1 MAERTRRRAA
11 FTLIELLVVIA
22 VIAILA
28 ALLLPVLASAKLRA
42 QQINCINNVK
52 ELTTSSMMYVADMN
66 TWVGPLSTDP
76 TESQGDW
83 MGAMIKYYGQTNILF
98 CPAAPNRGSPSNAV
112 NPPGKADTAWI
123 WTLSS
128 PEYSSSYGINKWLAA
143 TPGLGNSIAHPTY
156 LYVKE
161 TSVLNPVSVP
171 VFLDAAWIN
180 LDPLESDAPARDLYD
195 PLGSASQVSTSSASE
210 GMPRA
215 CIARHGGRPLPRRPL
230 TCCPGNHCR
239 GRLKWGLWMGTP
251 NRRCYRTF
259 GLITGI
265 STGKRPPS
273 GLHDRRRRWPN
284 CFTGQR

>member
-215 CIARHGGRPLPRRPL
+215 CIARHGGRPAASAPTHMLPGEPL
-230 TCCPGNHCR
+230 PGAIEMGFVDGHAEQAMLQN
-239 GRLKWGLWMGTP
+239 LWSYYWHLNWQTP
-251 NRRCYRTF
+251 AV
-259 GLITGI
+259 
-265 STGKRPPS
+265 RPP
-273 GLHDRRRRWPN
+273 
-284 CFTGQR
+284 

>member
-52 ELTTSSMMYVADMN
+52 QLTTSSMMYVNDMN

-98 CPAAPNRGSPSNAV
+98 CPAAPNRGNPGNAV

-161 TSVLNPVSVP
+161 SAVLNPVLVP
-171 VFLDAAWIN
+171 DFLDAAWIN
-180 LDPLESDAPARDLYD
+180 LDPLESDAPARNLYD

-215 CIARHGGRPLPRRPL
+215 CIARHGGRPAASAPTQMTPGAPLPGAIEMGFVDGHAEQAML
-230 TCCPGNHCR
+230 QN
-239 GRLKWGLWMGTP
+239 LWSYYWHLNWQTP
-251 NRRCYRTF
+251 A
-259 GLITGI
+259 I
-265 STGKRPPS
+265 RPP
-273 GLHDRRRRWPN
+273 
-284 CFTGQR
+284 